1 MSSIMGP
8 YAGVESDYRR
18 QRITESFREHRSR
31 GRRLFLR
38 RAPKGAVEPAINWF
52 GE

>member
-18 QRITESFREHRSR
+18 ERITESFREHKPRA
-31 GRRLFLR
+31 RRLFHR
-38 RAPKGAVEPAINWF
+38 RAPKGAVEPAIDWF